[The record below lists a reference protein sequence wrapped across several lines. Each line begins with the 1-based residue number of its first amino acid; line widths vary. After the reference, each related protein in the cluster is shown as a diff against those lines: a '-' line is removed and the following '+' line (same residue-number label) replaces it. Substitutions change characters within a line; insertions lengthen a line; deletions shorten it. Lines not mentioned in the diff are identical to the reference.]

1 MRTYRADLHLHTVL
15 SACAE
20 VEMIPP
26 LIIEA
31 AKLNGVDI
39 IAVTD
44 HNASGNVLAVM
55 EAAAGSGIYVF
66 PGMELQV
73 KEEIDVLCVFDTYA
87 QVADWQRL
95 VDSWLLPLENDPQRF
110 GPQYVVDTEGT
121 FVAEDKRLLQVPTT
135 VELAKAAAIVHEMG
149 GLVIPAHID
158 RSSGLMNVLGL
169 WPPDLQA
176 DAAEVSVNM
185 HPTKAYELYNLPD
198 DMTVV
203 SHSDAHWLDWIGK
216 VVTVYELNAPPS
228 VAVLRRALFHREG
241 CKAYVP

>member
-1 MRTYRADLHLHTVL
+1 
-15 SACAE
+15 
-20 VEMIPP
+20 MIPP
-26 LIIEA
+26 LIIESA
-31 AKLNGVDI
+31 QRKAVDI

-55 EAAAGSGIYVF
+55 EAATGTGIHVF

-73 KEEIDVLCVFDTYA
+73 KEEIEMLCIFDTYA
-87 QVADWQRL
+87 QVADWQQL
-95 VDSWLLPLENDPQRF
+95 VDSWLLPLDNDPQRF
-110 GPQYVVDTEGT
+110 GPQYIVDAEGT
-121 FVAEDKRLLQVPTT
+121 FVAEEKRLLQAPTT
-135 VELAKAAAIVHEMG
+135 IELARAASIVREMG

-169 WPPDLQA
+169 WPPDLHV

-216 VVTVYELNAPPS
+216 VVTVYELNDAPS
-228 VAVLRRALFHREG
+228 VAALRHALFNRGG
-241 CKAYVP
+241 CRAYVP